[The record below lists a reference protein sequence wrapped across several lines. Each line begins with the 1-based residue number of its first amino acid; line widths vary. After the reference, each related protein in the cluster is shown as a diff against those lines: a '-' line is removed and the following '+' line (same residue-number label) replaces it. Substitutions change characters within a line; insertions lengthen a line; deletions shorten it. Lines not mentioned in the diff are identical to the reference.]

1 MRMGMVMAMTTAILW
16 NLAIEWSKVISR
28 NQAIHR
34 VGRRSMIEFLSALTE
49 QTFLR
54 QALLAGLL
62 AALGCGLIGPFVVV
76 KRITFLAGGIA
87 HSVLGGMGAAVYF
100 GINPLVGALLAAVL
114 AALLIGWVR
123 LNWRTGEDTTIG
135 ALWAIGMAV
144 GILFIS
150 RTPGYSSDLMS
161 FLFGSILLVPPR
173 ELWFMAGLDLVLFVI
188 VGFFYRQFVA
198 IAFDEEFAR
207 LRGVPV
213 NFFYLLL
220 LVLVA
225 VTVVVM
231 IQVVG
236 LILVIALLTLP
247 AAVAGQW
254 TRSLAAMMLGAT
266 LLGAGLTSGGLA
278 LSYGPNLPAGP
289 TMILLAGLVYLL
301 SALIVGLRERRRARR
316 AALGLEDVRKMP

>member
-1 MRMGMVMAMTTAILW
+1 MG
-16 NLAIEWSKVISR
+16 
-28 NQAIHR
+28 
-34 VGRRSMIEFLSALTE
+34 EFAAAVLE
-49 QTFLR
+49 HGFLQ

-62 AALGCGLIGPFVVV
+62 AAIGCGLIGPFVVV
-76 KRITFLAGGIA
+76 KRIAFLAGGIA

-100 GINPLVGALLAAVL
+100 GFNPLLGALAAAVL

-123 LNWRTGEDTTIG
+123 LAWRTGEDTTIG

-150 RTPGYSSDLMS
+150 RTPGYTTDLMS
-161 FLFGSILLVPPR
+161 FLFGNILLVPSR
-173 ELWFMAGLDLVLFVI
+173 ELAIMAVLDLVLLVT
-188 VGFFYRQFVA
+188 VVLFYRQFVA
-198 IAFDEEFAR
+198 VAFDEEFAR

-213 NFFYLLL
+213 TFFYLLL

-225 VTVVVM
+225 VTVVLM

-254 TRSLAAMMLGAT
+254 IHSIAGMMLAAT
-266 LLGAGLTSGGLA
+266 LLGIVLTGTGLG
-278 LSYGPNLPAGP
+278 LSYAPDLPAGP
-289 TMILLAGLVYLL
+289 TIVLLAGAVYLL
-301 SALIVGLRERRRARR
+301 SAIAARTRLGLRARR
-316 AALGLEDVRKMP
+316 ALRDGAD

>member
-1 MRMGMVMAMTTAILW
+1 MAEFFTA
-16 NLAIEWSKVISR
+16 LAE
-28 NQAIHR
+28 H
-34 VGRRSMIEFLSALTE
+34 GFL
-49 QTFLR
+49 Q

-62 AALGCGLIGPFVVV
+62 ASIGCGLIGPFVIV

-87 HSVLGGMGAAVYF
+87 HSVLAGMGAALYY
-100 GINPLVGALLAAVL
+100 GYDPLGGALVAAVV

-123 LNWRTGEDTTIG
+123 LGWHTGEDTAIG

-150 RTPGYSSDLMS
+150 QTPGYATDLMS
-161 FLFGSILLVPPR
+161 FLFGNILLVPTR
-173 ELWFMAGLDLVLFVI
+173 ELWFMATLDLVLLVTVALFN
-188 VGFFYRQFVA
+188 RQFVA
-198 IAFDEEFAR
+198 VAFDEEFAR

-213 NFFYLLL
+213 DIFYLLL

-225 VTVVVM
+225 VTVVLM

-254 TRSLAAMMLGAT
+254 TRTLTGMMLGAT
-266 LLGAGLTSGGLA
+266 LIGILLTSGGLA
-278 LSYGPNLPAGP
+278 LSYGPDLPTGP
-289 TMILLAGLVYLL
+289 IIILLSGALYLVSAVSAGLV
-301 SALIVGLRERRRARR
+301 SKQRARSTVR
-316 AALGLEDVRKMP
+316 ASMR